1 MKRLDK
7 YLSEKYPDQSRSYFE
22 KLIKEG
28 LVLVNG
34 QIFKKRQ
41 LVTEADILEVEFALS
56 PDLSIEPENIPLSIV
71 YEDEHLLVI
80 NKPAGLVVHPASGNW
95 TGTFV
100 NALLYHCGRQ
110 AANDLRPGIVHRLDK
125 DTTGLLVAAKTAA
138 SQRLLVEA
146 FASRTVIKEY
156 EAIIFGQIEEQ
167 TIEKP
172 IGRSPQDRKKMAIVK
187 NGKLATTDVKPLK
200 LFKEA
205 SLIKIILKTGRTH
218 QIRVHMRS
226 IEHPILGDPLYGF
239 EGINRK
245 WGLKRQ
251 MLHAKTLSFIHP
263 INGNKLYFESSLP
276 EDMLLLLKKL

>member
-22 KLIKEG
+22 KLIEEG

-34 QIFKKRQ
+34 QIVKKRH
-41 LVTEADILEVEFALS
+41 LITEEDNVEVEFALS
-56 PDLSIEPENIPLSIV
+56 KDLSIEPENIPLSLI

-80 NKPAGLVVHPASGNW
+80 NKPAGLVVHPASGHW

-110 AANDLRPGIVHRLDK
+110 GGPDLRPGIVHRLDK

-138 SQRLLVEA
+138 AQRLLVEA
-146 FASRTVIKEY
+146 FASRTVHKEY
-156 EAIIFGQIEEQ
+156 EALILGHIEAQ
-167 TIEKP
+167 MIEKP
-172 IGRSPQDRKKMAIVK
+172 IGRSPQDRKKMAIVEK
-187 NGKLATTDVKPLK
+187 GKLAITEIKPLK
-200 LFKEA
+200 IFKEA
-205 SLIKIILKTGRTH
+205 SLINIILKTGRTH

-263 INGNKLYFESSLP
+263 ITGLKLHFEAPLP